1 MERWLDS
8 LFIRVRTKIKYRV
21 RSVILTY
28 SPSEEEKT
36 LINRRKGF
44 LKGTGGGGRG
54 SEESGEKRWRKT
66 HDRDNN
72 GEAARS
78 RGYAQWQS
86 ARHCQSG
93 VNCQPREGGPS
104 CEGWQTVETP
114 LWQRERE
121 RDRFALHP
129 RFQGMIFMFAYS
141 SMSTVNYLV
150 VESCKKKTITIPI
163 CHVPSRSYVRPLS
176 RVWEG
181 GDARGNSWRK
191 FRATGSRVAVSGGLV
206 VIRWA

>member
-1 MERWLDS
+1 MIEITMARQHARAGTHNGRARGTVKAVS
-8 LFIRVRTKIKYRV
+8 TV
-21 RSVILTY
+21 
-28 SPSEEEKT
+28 
-36 LINRRKGF
+36 NRGRGDPVVK
-44 LKGTGGGGRG
+44 GGRP
-54 SEESGEKRWRKT
+54 WR
-66 HDRDNN
+66 
-72 GEAARS
+72 
-78 RGYAQWQS
+78 
-86 ARHCQSG
+86 RHSD
-93 VNCQPREGGPS
+93 
-104 CEGWQTVETP
+104 
-114 LWQRERE
+114 RERE

-163 CHVPSRSYVRPLS
+163 CHVPSRSYVRSLS

-206 VIRWA
+206 VVR

>member
-44 LKGTGGGGRG
+44 LKGTGGGG
-54 SEESGEKRWRKT
+54 
-66 HDRDNN
+66 
-72 GEAARS
+72 EAAKRVERNGGGRRMIEITMARQHARAGTHNGRA
-78 RGYAQWQS
+78 RGTVKAVSTVNRGRGDPVVKGGRPWR
-86 ARHCQSG
+86 RHSD
-93 VNCQPREGGPS
+93 
-104 CEGWQTVETP
+104 
-114 LWQRERE
+114 RERE

-163 CHVPSRSYVRPLS
+163 CHVPSRSYVRSLS

-206 VIRWA
+206 VVRWA